1 MAINQFRGG
10 RYKIE
15 DIRPR
20 FQTVATDNEYQVFF
34 SINGL
39 VGDEAKRVGLDKR
52 FLTEDLGLY
61 CTDAVL
67 PGSSFADYE
76 TVGDRQGITERNPY
90 SRIYDDLNLVFY
102 IDKDYNVLKFFE
114 AWIQFINPLYSSTF
128 GLANN
133 QVMKMNYPDDYK
145 CEIVISKF
153 NKNLRS
159 GSIEVGGFNNGTVD
173 SVTEQV
179 SYRCFRAWPLSVGA
193 VPVSYQGINLLR
205 CSVVFRYD
213 RYIMSNVTAA
223 KKPIIGANP
232 RTITSDPINPA
243 PAKPPSDALGPGST
257 ETDTETSK
265 NIDDGGAPV
274 ATKQYDDDLLLWAL
288 ANKQMII
295 DQGKPKSRYLQNQ
308 NNILSAAEAKYDTPQ
323 KRQQFLNRMKAAG
336 KVGNFN
342 YSRSAFAE

>member
-39 VGDEAKRVGLDKR
+39 VGDEAKRVGLDRR

-90 SRIYDDLNLVFY
+90 NRIYDDLNLVFY

-159 GSIEVGGFNNGTVD
+159 GSIELGGFNNGTVD

-232 RTITSDPINPA
+232 RTITSDPTNPA
-243 PAKPPSDALGPGST
+243 PTKPPSDAPGPGST
-257 ETDTETSK
+257 ETGAETSE
-265 NIDDGGAPV
+265 NVDDGGAP
-274 ATKQYDDDLLLWAL
+274 ATPTQLDDDLAIWAL
-288 ANKQMII
+288 SNQRMIENRNRA
-295 DQGKPKSRYLQNQ
+295 PVNLKSQD
-308 NNILSAAEAKYDTPQ
+308 NILERA
-323 KRQQFLNRMKAAG
+323 RQQYPPGSAGRQRLLNKARNEY
-336 KVGNFN
+336 NFKG
-342 YSRSAFAE
+342 SF

>member
-39 VGDEAKRVGLDKR
+39 VGDEAKRVGLDRR
-52 FLTEDLGLY
+52 FLSEDLGLY

-67 PGSSFADYE
+67 PGSSFADLE

-90 SRIYDDLNLVFY
+90 NRIYDDLNLVFY

-114 AWIQFINPLYSSTF
+114 AWIQFINPLYSSTS

-159 GSIEVGGFNNGTVD
+159 GSLEIGGFNNGTVD
-173 SVTEQV
+173 SVTEQI

-223 KKPIIGANP
+223 NKPIIGANP

-243 PAKPPSDALGPGST
+243 PVKPTQDAPDPGST
-257 ETDTETSK
+257 DTDTDKEPVD
-265 NIDDGGAPV
+265 NGGAPV

-288 ANKQMII
+288 ANKKMIT
-295 DQGKPKSRYLQNQ
+295 DQGKPKSGYLQTQ
-308 NNILSAAEAKYDTPQ
+308 NNILSAAETKYDTPA
-323 KRQQFLNRMKAAG
+323 KKKAFLEKMKALG

-342 YSRSAFAE
+342 FAGSAFAE

>member
-10 RYKIE
+10 RYRIE

-39 VGDEAKRVGLDKR
+39 VGDEARKAGIDRR

-114 AWIQFINPLYSSTF
+114 SWIEFINPLYGSTST
-128 GLANN
+128 LSRN

-153 NKNLRS
+153 NKNLRP
-159 GSIEVGGFNNGTVD
+159 GSFELGGFNNGIAAD
-173 SVTEQV
+173 IREQV
-179 SYRCFRAWPLSVGA
+179 SYRLFRAWPLSVGA

-205 CSVVFRYD
+205 VSAVFRYD
-213 RYIMSNVTAA
+213 RYIMSGVT
-223 KKPIIGANP
+223 KIRRPLIGEKL
-232 RTITSDPINPA
+232 RTITSDPAGTTQQTAPPAASPEQTNPTPEA
-243 PAKPPSDALGPGST
+243 QNPGST
-257 ETDTETSK
+257 DPTAPTTPPIDTPVNTNGLGSRAVPVD
-265 NIDDGGAPV
+265 NPTGFGADNPDGV
-274 ATKQYDDDLLLWAL
+274 LLLP
-288 ANKQMII
+288 N
-295 DQGKPKSRYLQNQ
+295 GKPAYDQNG
-308 NNILSAAEAKYDTPQ
+308 
-323 KRQQFLNRMKAAG
+323 KRQDMF
-336 KVGNFN
+336 
-342 YSRSAFAE
+342 

>member
-10 RYKIE
+10 RYRIE

-39 VGDEAKRVGLDKR
+39 VGEEARKAGIDRR

-114 AWIQFINPLYSSTF
+114 SWIEFINPLYGSTST
-128 GLANN
+128 LSRN

-159 GSIEVGGFNNGTVD
+159 GSFELGGFNNGIPSD
-173 SVTEQV
+173 MREQV
-179 SYRCFRAWPLSVGA
+179 SYRLFRAWPLSVGA

-205 CSVVFRYD
+205 VSAVFRYD
-213 RYIMSNVTAA
+213 RYIMSGVT
-223 KKPIIGANP
+223 KIRRPLIGESL
-232 RTITSDPINPA
+232 RTITSDPAGTTQQTVPSSPAAPVQQTNPTPEA
-243 PAKPPSDALGPGST
+243 QDQGST
-257 ETDTETSK
+257 DPTVNFTPP
-265 NIDDGGAPV
+265 IDNPVNTNGAPDNFAPV
-274 ATKQYDDDLLLWAL
+274 DNATGFGANNPDGVLLLP
-288 ANKQMII
+288 N
-295 DQGKPKSRYLQNQ
+295 GKPAYDQNG
-308 NNILSAAEAKYDTPQ
+308 
-323 KRQQFLNRMKAAG
+323 KRQDMF
-336 KVGNFN
+336 
-342 YSRSAFAE
+342 

>member
-34 SINGL
+34 SIDGL
-39 VGDEAKRVGLDKR
+39 VGDEARKVGLDRR

-102 IDKDYNVLKFFE
+102 IDKDYNVLRFFE
-114 AWIQFINPLYSSTF
+114 SWIEFINPLYGSTST
-128 GLANN
+128 LSRN

-159 GSIEVGGFNNGTVD
+159 GSFELGGFNNGIPSD
-173 SVTEQV
+173 MREQI
-179 SYRCFRAWPLSVGA
+179 SYRLFRAWPLSIGA

-205 CSVVFRYD
+205 CSAVFRYD
-213 RYIMSNVTAA
+213 RYIMSGVTRVR
-223 KKPIIGANP
+223 KPLVGSDP
-232 RTITSDPINPA
+232 RTIKSDPTGTT
-243 PAKPPSDALGPGST
+243 KKVVSSQGESESTTGDQGST
-257 ETDTETSK
+257 ETTKETIVDNFSNTAGPGTADVERDTATGARM
-265 NIDDGGAPV
+265 DGGSDGP
-274 ATKQYDDDLLLWAL
+274 LLTTRQAL
-288 ANKQMII
+288 GLDPI
-295 DQGKPKSRYLQNQ
+295 
-308 NNILSAAEAKYDTPQ
+308 
-323 KRQQFLNRMKAAG
+323 
-336 KVGNFN
+336 
-342 YSRSAFAE
+342 

>member
-39 VGDEAKRVGLDKR
+39 VGDEARRVGLDRR
-52 FLTEDLGLY
+52 FLSEDLGLY

-67 PGSSFADYE
+67 PGSSFADLE
-76 TVGDRQGITERNPY
+76 IVGDRQGITERNPY
-90 SRIYDDLNLVFY
+90 NRIYDDLNLVFY

-159 GSIEVGGFNNGTVD
+159 GSIELGGFNNGTVD

-223 KKPIIGANP
+223 NKPIIGANP

-243 PAKPPSDALGPGST
+243 PAKPAKDAPGPGST
-257 ETDTETSK
+257 DTGAETSEK
-265 NIDDGGAPV
+265 IDDGGAP
-274 ATKQYDDDLLLWAL
+274 ATPTQLDDDLAIWAL
-288 ANKQMII
+288 SNQKMIENRNRA
-295 DQGKPKSRYLQNQ
+295 PVNLKSQD
-308 NNILSAAEAKYDTPQ
+308 NILERA
-323 KRQQFLNRMKAAG
+323 RQQYPPGSAGRQRLLDKARNEY
-336 KVGNFN
+336 NFKG
-342 YSRSAFAE
+342 SF

>member
-34 SINGL
+34 SINGS
-39 VGDEAKRVGLDKR
+39 VGDEARKVGLDRR
-52 FLTEDLGLY
+52 FLTEDLGLF

-90 SRIYDDLNLVFY
+90 NRIYDDLNLVFY

-114 AWIQFINPLYSSTF
+114 SWVQFINPLYGTVW
-128 GLANN
+128 LANN

-159 GSIEVGGFNNGTVD
+159 GSIELGGFNNGFVD

-213 RYIMSNVTAA
+213 RYIMSNVT
-223 KKPIIGANP
+223 
-232 RTITSDPINPA
+232 
-243 PAKPPSDALGPGST
+243 
-257 ETDTETSK
+257 
-265 NIDDGGAPV
+265 
-274 ATKQYDDDLLLWAL
+274 
-288 ANKQMII
+288 
-295 DQGKPKSRYLQNQ
+295 
-308 NNILSAAEAKYDTPQ
+308 
-323 KRQQFLNRMKAAG
+323 RQ
-336 KVGNFN
+336 
-342 YSRSAFAE
+342 

>member
-39 VGDEAKRVGLDKR
+39 VGDEAKRVGLDRR

-90 SRIYDDLNLVFY
+90 NRIYDDLNLVFY

-159 GSIEVGGFNNGTVD
+159 GSIELGGFNNGTVD

-232 RTITSDPINPA
+232 RTITSDPTNPA
-243 PAKPPSDALGPGST
+243 PVKPPSDAPGPGST
-257 ETDTETSK
+257 ETGTETSE
-265 NIDDGGAPV
+265 NVDDGGAPP
-274 ATKQYDDDLLLWAL
+274 TPTQLDDDLAIWAL
-288 ANKQMII
+288 SNQKMIENRNRA
-295 DQGKPKSRYLQNQ
+295 PVNLKSQD
-308 NNILSAAEAKYDTPQ
+308 NILERARQQYPPGSAA
-323 KRQQFLNRMKAAG
+323 RQTLLNKARNEY
-336 KVGNFN
+336 NFKG
-342 YSRSAFAE
+342 SF